1 MVDLSKVNKP
11 AIEIIMRTI
20 GMWGLHRFEDLE
32 IALSGWHSSETAEPV
47 KMSRMISQPKI
58 FFKGQEI
65 LSRMQIKCYADLAR

>member
-47 KMSRMISQPKI
+47 KRCINMMLENEQND
-58 FFKGQEI
+58 FT
-65 LSRMQIKCYADLAR
+65 A